1 MSTASILKT
10 LQGPF
15 NFLRSDPE
23 ELSRLFAKGEPL
35 LPNPQRIYL
44 TEELAT
50 PRWGFPILLSESL
63 RALREALV
71 QFLLWEEQ
79 LQLGIHRRQPVD
91 RKAYNQAWETYHGLL
106 VRAVENVT
114 LSSYGRQFPSVFWLH
129 HSLDVATVLKDSPR
143 RILRVDADLGRR
155 FGDAVKYRIF
165 DRFVD
170 RVLQTTYDSAQ
181 RLAADTDE
189 VEEELFPTLLTKMI
203 ENVLVFT
210 EDHVSADLGELS
222 SFFTGYLRIDGK
234 DFRTRLE
241 ALFEWGR
248 RALSQDGEVR
258 QVAVHLFG
266 ADPERSRDFLL
277 RPGVV
282 AYLASR
288 PQYNPQQLLDP
299 AQVPMWESLLGKLKE
314 FELIQGLRR
323 LLVPVEPI
331 PDGYVCRRPSL
342 NRTLG
347 RGDLFLSSTTR
358 PLDFM
363 APWVVDPQV
372 HRFGMIYDIAE
383 FSEVVSVLR
392 RSGTDVQDTAF
403 RAMFR
408 FQRKIDRLASAR
420 RLKLEKYLGDGAFYS
435 SREAGRT
442 LATAISIQRLYRQA
456 LGEKFPFDRGLR
468 VALNFGQYRLI
479 PVHTG
484 SAGPERYEFFGHGL
498 VELSRLTT
506 GKAFR
511 ELEEIKTMLVS
522 LGYREAVVQQFFAP
536 LVQKNLDTVD
546 KREEAR
552 QFYAYINANG
562 NLVNEGIVATTSFLD
577 QLDREGCGKELW
589 RVNVGDRTY
598 VAVSLPDEAGTQLW
612 VGLRK
617 LGVASLKGLDRMAVF
632 EVIDLGNQNKESL
645 DPLHGPGLVAAI
657 ERVAG
662 RLGSVAAA
670 PLASLDVTSFEA

>member
-1 MSTASILKT
+1 MSSASILNS

-15 NFLRSDPE
+15 NFLRSDPQ

-35 LPNPQRIYL
+35 LPQPQRIYL

-50 PRWGFPILLSESL
+50 PRWGFPILLSEPL

-71 QFLLWEEQ
+71 QYLLWEEQ
-79 LQLGIHRRQPVD
+79 LQLGIHRRLPVD
-91 RKAYNQAWETYHGLL
+91 RKAYNQAWESYQTLL

-114 LSSYGRQFPSVFWLH
+114 LSSYGRQFPSIFWLH
-129 HSLDVATVLKDSPR
+129 HSLDAATLLKDSPR
-143 RILRVDADLGRR
+143 RSVRADAEIGRR
-155 FGDAVKYRIF
+155 HGDAVKYRVF

-170 RVLQTTYDSAQ
+170 RILQVTYDAAQ
-181 RLAADTDE
+181 RLAAETDE
-189 VEEELFPTLLTKMI
+189 VEEDLFPTLLTKMI
-203 ENVLVFT
+203 DNVLVFT
-210 EDHVSADLGELS
+210 EDHVGADLSELN
-222 SFFTGYLRIDGK
+222 SFFSGYLRIDAK
-234 DFRTRLE
+234 DFRQRLD
-241 ALFEWGR
+241 ALFEWTR
-248 RALSQDGEVR
+248 RALGHDGEVR
-258 QVAVHLFG
+258 QIAVHLFG
-266 ADPERSRDFLL
+266 ADPDRSRDFLL

-282 AYLASR
+282 SYLATR
-288 PQYNPQQLLDP
+288 PTYNPAQLLDGP
-299 AQVPMWESLLGKLKE
+299 QVPLWESLLLKLKE

-323 LLVPVEPI
+323 LIVPVEPL

-342 NRTLG
+342 NRTMG

-372 HRFGMIYDIAE
+372 HRFGMIYDISD

-392 RSGTDVQDTAF
+392 RSGTDVQDDAF
-403 RAMFR
+403 RKMFR
-408 FQRKIDRLASAR
+408 FQRKIDRVASAR

-456 LGEKFPFDRGLR
+456 LTEKFPFDRGLR
-468 VALNFGQYRLI
+468 IALNFGQYRLI

-484 SAGPERYEFFGHGL
+484 VAGPERYEFFGHGL

-511 ELEEIKTMLVS
+511 EIEEIKTMLIS
-522 LGYREAVVQQFFAP
+522 LGYREHVVQQFFAP
-536 LVQKNLDTVD
+536 LLQKNLDTVD

-552 QFYAYINANG
+552 QFYAYINPNG
-562 NLVNEGIVATTSFLD
+562 NLVNEGIVATTSFLE
-577 QLDREGCGKELW
+577 QLDREAGGSELW
-589 RVNVGDRTY
+589 RVREGDRSF
-598 VAVSLPDEAGTQLW
+598 VAISLPDDGGAHLW

-617 LGVASLKGLDRMAVF
+617 LGIASLKGLDRLAVF
-632 EVIDLGNQNKESL
+632 EIVDLGARDAGEL

-662 RLGSVAAA
+662 RLGSVSAA
-670 PLASLDVTSFEA
+670 PLATLDLTGLDP